1 MLKGFTIAGQFGKTL
16 GYITWGVNGA
26 LKLVG
31 TVGRKTYDLVANRDK
46 YDVEITTQGYT
57 IKSEKDMT
65 ASEVQRTMESM
76 GKFGDIELHVVRREK
91 YDKSNNTRGDRK
103 NLSPDKPNTEDS

>member
-1 MLKGFTIAGQFGKTL
+1 MKGFTAAGQFGRTL
-16 GYITWGVNGA
+16 GYLTWGLNGA

-31 TVGRKTYDLVANRDK
+31 TVGRKTYDLLANRDK

-57 IKSEKDMT
+57 IKSKEDMT

-76 GKFGDIELHVVRREK
+76 GRFGNIELHVTRREK
-91 YDKSNNTRGDRK
+91 YDKSNTVRGKSKD
-103 NLSPDKPNTEDS
+103 LSIDEFSTEDS